1 MAFDKAERR
10 IMADGTPA
18 RFTSDHDG
26 KHHPFVYDAPANE
39 DGHVINGAKLWS
51 WVWVAVK
58 STVNTPDGHEAW
70 PPARVSIWSGPRGRW
85 LDGEVSDG
93 AVGGDYRGWPV
104 PAGGRTSVVSLDDVE
119 LDVRIDHGVGIA

>member
-10 IMADGTPA
+10 TMQDGTPG
-18 RFTSDHDG
+18 RWTSDHTS
-26 KHHPFVYDAPANE
+26 KQHFFVYDVPANE

-58 STVNTPDGHEAW
+58 STVPTDKGEAW
-70 PPARVSIWSGPRGRW
+70 PPARVSIWSGEKGRW
-85 LDGEVSDG
+85 LDGETADG
-93 AVGGDYRGWPV
+93 VVGGDYRGWPV